1 VAGSPQREDHA
12 EQRREERFQRL
23 IDADVYSALW
33 RWCCRLSAQREDAED
48 LLQETLALAYQR
60 LPQLRDEA
68 VVKGWLFAIARN
80 LHLSRLR
87 REGRANGARAMAPVP
102 TRVTPVPTRDGD
114 AWAGSLE
121 GSQAGSLRHQQEDDS
136 PAGSLR
142 PVADSQ
148 AGSLRPQED
157 PPDELLR
164 GVREAVARLPEAQ
177 RAAVE
182 LFHFE
187 DLTLAETA
195 AALNVSVGNV
205 KQRLWRAR
213 QSLLAQLSSSLRAG
227 ELERM
232 F

>member
-1 VAGSPQREDHA
+1 VVAGSPQREDHA

-23 IDADVYSALW
+23 IDADAYSALW
-33 RWCCRLSAQREDAED
+33 RWCCRLSASREDTED
-48 LLQETLALAYQR
+48 LLQEALALAYQR

-87 REGRANGARAMAPVP
+87 RERLGKDAQA
-102 TRVTPVPTRDGD
+102 VTPVPTRDD
-114 AWAGSLE
+114 ARAMAPMPTE
-121 GSQAGSLRHQQEDDS
+121 I
-136 PAGSLR
+136 
-142 PVADSQ
+142 
-148 AGSLRPQED
+148 D

-187 DLTLAETA
+187 DLSLAETA

-213 QSLLAQLSSSLRAG
+213 QSLLAQLSGSLRAG

>member
-1 VAGSPQREDHA
+1 MAGSPQREDHA

-23 IDADVYSALW
+23 VGADTYSALW
-33 RWCCRLSAQREDAED
+33 RWCCRLSARREDAED
-48 LLQETLALAYQR
+48 LLQETLALAFSR
-60 LPQLRDEA
+60 LAQLRDEA
-68 VVKGWLFAIARN
+68 LVKGWLFAIARN

-87 REGRANGARAMAPVP
+87 REGRLKHDAWRQASPPADSGQVEPHVRDAQAVTPVPTRDEDARAMAPVP
-102 TRVTPVPTRDGD
+102 T
-114 AWAGSLE
+114 E
-121 GSQAGSLRHQQEDDS
+121 I
-136 PAGSLR
+136 
-142 PVADSQ
+142 
-148 AGSLRPQED
+148 D

-164 GVREAVARLPEAQ
+164 GVREAVFRLPEAQ